1 MAVVC
6 SCMRWLCEFEVVFIN
21 RGAHQSLTASRK
33 VCASAKGYSR
43 AFQNIQYCA
52 LSLVVALGWFKLSI
66 PSQSLPHVDQ
76 TSTQGSL
83 QHHLLLYAN
92 FNMRNRRAEL
102 AFLESQLH
110 STVGQ
115 LHAIS
120 IIPLTAAME
129 SAIVRIDIKDIQQR
143 LVSLE
148 RTVVGL
154 HDNVLRLR
162 ASMDAESRMLSVVYK
177 DLLVRKAR

>member
-1 MAVVC
+1 
-6 SCMRWLCEFEVVFIN
+6 
-21 RGAHQSLTASRK
+21 
-33 VCASAKGYSR
+33 
-43 AFQNIQYCA
+43 
-52 LSLVVALGWFKLSI
+52 
-66 PSQSLPHVDQ
+66 
-76 TSTQGSL
+76 
-83 QHHLLLYAN
+83 
-92 FNMRNRRAEL
+92 MRNKRAEL

-120 IIPLTAAME
+120 IVPFTTSME
-129 SAIVRIDIKDIQQR
+129 SATVRIDIKNLNQR
-143 LVSLE
+143 LASLE

-162 ASMDAESRMLSVVYK
+162 ASMDAESRMLSVVRK

>member
-1 MAVVC
+1 
-6 SCMRWLCEFEVVFIN
+6 
-21 RGAHQSLTASRK
+21 
-33 VCASAKGYSR
+33 
-43 AFQNIQYCA
+43 
-52 LSLVVALGWFKLSI
+52 
-66 PSQSLPHVDQ
+66 
-76 TSTQGSL
+76 
-83 QHHLLLYAN
+83 
-92 FNMRNRRAEL
+92 MRNRQAEL

-129 SAIVRIDIKDIQQR
+129 SATVRIDIKNLNQR
-143 LVSLE
+143 LASLE

-154 HDNVLRLR
+154 HDNVLRLQ
-162 ASMDAESRMLSVVYK
+162 ASMDTESRMLSVVYN